1 MVEADERELIL
12 EATKELLEALVQENN
27 VAVGDIASLMFTM
40 TPGGLPRFLMHVKTD
55 RTVADIKHVYLH
67 AAQTLRPEA

>member
-1 MVEADERELIL
+1 
-12 EATKELLEALVQENN
+12 
-27 VAVGDIASLMFTM
+27 MFTM
-40 TPGGLPRFLMHVKTD
+40 TPGGLPRCIRVLMHVKTD